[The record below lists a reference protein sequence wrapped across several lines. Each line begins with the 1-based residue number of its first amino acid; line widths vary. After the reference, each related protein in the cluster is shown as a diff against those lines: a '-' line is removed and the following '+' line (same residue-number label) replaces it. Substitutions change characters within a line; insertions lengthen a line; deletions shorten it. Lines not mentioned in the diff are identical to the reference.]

1 MKAMKN
7 FAAQQLTKKQMNEVK
22 GGAKVSCDL
31 MIGEDIYNLGEIESS
46 DYREVQQRLQEEYGD
61 IGIIECQPWLL

>member
-7 FAAQQLTKKQMNEVK
+7 FAAPQLSKKEMNDVK

-31 MIGEDIYNLGEIESS
+31 MIGED
-46 DYREVQQRLQEEYGD
+46 
-61 IGIIECQPWLL
+61 

>member
-1 MKAMKN
+1 MKSMKN
-7 FAAQQLTKKQMNEVK
+7 FAAQQLSKKEMNDVK

-46 DYREVQQRLQEEYGD
+46 DYREVQQRLQEAYGD
-61 IGIIECQPWLL
+61 IGTIECQPWLL

>member
-7 FAAQQLTKKQMNEVK
+7 FAAQQLSKKEMNDVK

>member
-1 MKAMKN
+1 MKSMKD
-7 FAAQQLTKKQMNEVK
+7 FAVQQLTKKQMNEVK